1 VLFCLLIEVKQLA
14 EQQIFTYA
22 DLALAR
28 PLEAF
33 VGSLPVAGCEI
44 F

>member
-1 VLFCLLIEVKQLA
+1 MLFCLLIEVKQLA
-14 EQQIFTYA
+14 EQHIFTYA

-28 PLEAF
+28 PLGAS
-33 VGSLPVAGCEI
+33 VGSLLVAGFEI

>member
-1 VLFCLLIEVKQLA
+1 MLFCILIEVKQLA
-14 EQQIFTYA
+14 GQHIFTYA

-28 PLEAF
+28 PVEAF
-33 VGSLPVAGCEI
+33 VGSLLVAGCEI